1 MHSNMLMQSV
11 NVTRTRIRTGVIRR
25 HTFNDI
31 RDRQMR
37 QQFQRPLMGI
47 SSVQARRFS
56 VCDENNNDDFMR
68 SQILGYSYDSVGIVY
83 PTGRRLRK
91 RNGVK
96 DDGQH
101 RSLVSTFYI
110 SFFLRVQKKLDTC
123 SNTS

>member
-1 MHSNMLMQSV
+1 MHSNMLVQSV
-11 NVTRTRIRTGVIRR
+11 NVRRTHIRTGVIRR
-25 HTFNDI
+25 HTFNDV
-31 RDRQMR
+31 RDRQTR

-56 VCDENNNDDFMR
+56 VCYDQNNYDDFMR
-68 SQILGYSYDSVGIVY
+68 SQMLGYRSDSVGIVY

-101 RSLVSTFYI
+101 RSLVSTFFI
-110 SFFLRVQKKLDTC
+110 SFFFRV
-123 SNTS
+123 